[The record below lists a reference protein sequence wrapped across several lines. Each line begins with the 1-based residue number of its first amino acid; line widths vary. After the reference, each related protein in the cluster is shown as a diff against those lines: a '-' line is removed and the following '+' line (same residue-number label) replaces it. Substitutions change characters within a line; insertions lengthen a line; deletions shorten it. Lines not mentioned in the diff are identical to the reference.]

1 MVARPQRVSVLVAD
15 DHPIYREGIVRAIK
29 ERPDLELVG
38 EAGDGREALERI
50 RELRPDVA
58 VIDVRMPELDGSD
71 VLVALREEGLPT
83 NVVFLSAF
91 LDSKTVYDAV
101 AAGASAYLSKE
112 ADSSEIVAA
121 IEAAARGETI
131 LGPEV
136 QTGLAEQIRLREE
149 SEARPRLSDRE
160 HEVLRLI
167 AEGLSAPEIGE
178 RIHLSTA
185 TVKTHLQHLYEKLG
199 VSERAAAVAEG
210 MRRGLV
216 E

>member
-1 MVARPQRVSVLVAD
+1 MAGPGRTTVLIAD
-15 DHPIYREGIVRAIK
+15 DHPLFREAIA
-29 ERPDLELVG
+29 RVIAARDDLELVA
-38 EAGDGREALERI
+38 EAADGRAALERI

-71 VLVALREEGLPT
+71 VLAALREDGLPT
-83 NVVFLSAF
+83 RVVFLSAF
-91 LDSKTVYDAV
+91 LDSETVYGAV

-112 ADSSEIVAA
+112 ADSEEIVDA
-121 IEAAARGETI
+121 IASAARGETI

-136 QTGLAEQIRLREE
+136 QTGLAQQIRLREE

-160 HEVLRLI
+160 QEVLQLI
-167 AEGLSAPEIGE
+167 AQGLSAPEIGQ

>member
-1 MVARPQRVSVLVAD
+1 MAGSGRTTVLIAD
-15 DHPIYREGIVRAIK
+15 DHPLFRGAIARLV
-29 ERPDLELVG
+29 EAHPDLELVA
-38 EAGDGREALERI
+38 EATDGRVALDRI
-50 RELRPDVA
+50 RELEPDVA

-71 VLVALREEGLPT
+71 VLVALREESLPT

-91 LDSKTVYDAV
+91 LDARTVYDAV

-112 ADSSEIVAA
+112 AESEEIVRAIIAA
-121 IEAAARGETI
+121 SRGETI
-131 LGPEV
+131 LSTEV
-136 QTGLAEQIRLREE
+136 QTGLAEQIRARAE
-149 SEARPRLSDRE
+149 SDARPRLSERE
-160 HEVLRLI
+160 HEVLGLI
-167 AEGLSAPEIGE
+167 AQGLSAPEIGE

-216 E
+216 D

>member
-1 MVARPQRVSVLVAD
+1 MGGGRPTTVLIAD
-15 DHPIYREGIVRAIK
+15 DHPLFREAIA
-29 ERPDLELVG
+29 RVIAGRDDLELVA
-38 EAGDGREALERI
+38 EASDGRAALDKI
-50 RELRPDVA
+50 RELIPDVA

-71 VLVALREEGLPT
+71 VLLALRDEGLPT

-101 AAGASAYLSKE
+101 AAGANAYLSKE
-112 ADSSEIVAA
+112 AETEEIVIA
-121 IEAAARGETI
+121 ILAAARGETI

-136 QTGLAEQIRLREE
+136 QTGLAEQIRFREE
-149 SEARPRLSDRE
+149 NEARPRLSDRE
-160 HEVLRLI
+160 HEVLKLI
-167 AEGLSAPEIGE
+167 AQGLSAPEIGE

>member
-1 MVARPQRVSVLVAD
+1 MGGSRRIRVLIAD
-15 DHPIYREGIVRAIK
+15 DHPLFREAIARVIA
-29 ERPDLELVG
+29 EREDLELIA
-38 EAGDGREALERI
+38 EAADGRAALERI
-50 RELRPDVA
+50 RELQPDVA

-83 NVVFLSAF
+83 NVVFLSAL
-91 LDSKTVYDAV
+91 LDAKTVYDAV
-101 AAGASAYLSKE
+101 AAGANAYLSKE
-112 ADSSEIVAA
+112 AETQEIVTA
-121 IEAAARGETI
+121 ILAAARGETI

-136 QTGLAEQIRLREE
+136 QTGLAEQIRFREE
-149 SEARPRLSDRE
+149 TESRPRLSDRE
-160 HEVLRLI
+160 HEALKLI
-167 AEGLSAPEIGE
+167 AQGLSAPEIGE

-216 E
+216 D

>member
-1 MVARPQRVSVLVAD
+1 MRGDNPTSVLIAD
-15 DHPIYREGIVRAIK
+15 DHPLFREAIARVIA
-29 ERPDLELVG
+29 ERPDLELVA
-38 EAGDGREALERI
+38 EAADGRAALEKI
-50 RELRPDVA
+50 RELEPDVA
-58 VIDVRMPELDGSD
+58 VIDVRMPQLDGSD
-71 VLVALREEGLPT
+71 VLLALREEGLHT

-101 AAGASAYLSKE
+101 AAGANAYLSKE
-112 ADSSEIVAA
+112 AETGEIVTAILAA
-121 IEAAARGETI
+121 TRHETI

-136 QTGLAEQIRLREE
+136 QTGLAEQIRFREE
-149 SEARPRLSDRE
+149 NESRPRLSERE
-160 HEVLRLI
+160 HEVLKLI
-167 AEGLSAPEIGE
+167 ADGLSAPEIGE

-216 E
+216 D

>member
-1 MVARPQRVSVLVAD
+1 MGGDHPTSVLIAD
-15 DHPIYREGIVRAIK
+15 DHPLFRDAIARVIA
-29 ERPDLELVG
+29 ERSDLELVA
-38 EAGDGREALERI
+38 EAADGRAALEKI
-50 RELRPDVA
+50 RELQPDVA
-58 VIDVRMPELDGSD
+58 VIDVRMPQLDGSD
-71 VLVALREEGLPT
+71 VLVALREEGLRT

-101 AAGASAYLSKE
+101 AAGANAYLSKE
-112 ADSSEIVAA
+112 AETDEIVTA
-121 IEAAARGETI
+121 ILAAARGETI

-136 QTGLAEQIRLREE
+136 QTGLAEQIRFREE
-149 SEARPRLSDRE
+149 NESRPRLSERE
-160 HEVLRLI
+160 HEVLGLI

-216 E
+216 D

>member
-1 MVARPQRVSVLVAD
+1 MVRSGRTRVLIAD
-15 DHPIYREGIVRAIK
+15 DHPLFREAITRLV
-29 ERPDLELVG
+29 EARPDLELVG
-38 EAGDGREALERI
+38 EASDGRAALEQI
-50 RELRPDVA
+50 RELAPDVA
-58 VIDVRMPELDGSD
+58 VIDVRMPELDGSA
-71 VLVALREEGLPT
+71 VLVALREEGLAT

-91 LDSKTVYDAV
+91 LDSRTVYDAV
-101 AAGASAYLSKE
+101 ASGAKAYLSKE
-112 ADSSEIVAA
+112 AGSDEIADA
-121 IEAAARGETI
+121 IAAAARGETI

-136 QTGLAEQIRLREE
+136 QTGLAQEIRVREQ

-160 HEVLRLI
+160 HEVLGLI
-167 AEGLSAPEIGE
+167 AQGLSAPEIGE

-216 E
+216 D

>member
-1 MVARPQRVSVLVAD
+1 MAGSRRISVLIAD
-15 DHPIYREGIVRAIK
+15 DHPLFREAIA
-29 ERPDLELVG
+29 RVIAARSDLELVA
-38 EAGDGREALERI
+38 EAPDGRTALDKI
-50 RELRPDVA
+50 RQLRPDVA
-58 VIDVRMPELDGSD
+58 VIDVRMPQLDGSD
-71 VLVALREEGLPT
+71 VLAALREEGLPT

-101 AAGASAYLSKE
+101 AAGANAYLSKE
-112 ADSSEIVAA
+112 AETDEIVNA
-121 IEAAARGETI
+121 ILAAAHGETI

-149 SEARPRLSDRE
+149 SEARPRLSERE
-160 HEVLRLI
+160 HEVLKLI
-167 AEGLSAPEIGE
+167 AQGLSAPEIGE

-216 E
+216 D

>member
-1 MVARPQRVSVLVAD
+1 MAGGRTTVLIAD
-15 DHPIYREGIVRAIK
+15 DHPLFREAIVRVI
-29 ERPDLELVG
+29 EGHPDLELVA
-38 EAGDGREALERI
+38 EASDGRAALQKI
-50 RELRPDVA
+50 RELSPDVA

-91 LDSKTVYDAV
+91 LDSKTVYNAV
-101 AAGASAYLSKE
+101 AAGANAYLSKE
-112 ADSSEIVAA
+112 ADSEEIVEA
-121 IEAAARGETI
+121 IAAAARGDTI

-136 QTGLAEQIRLREE
+136 QTGLAEQIRFREE
-149 SEARPRLSDRE
+149 NDARPRLSDRE

-167 AEGLSAPEIGE
+167 AQGLSAPEVGE

>member
-1 MVARPQRVSVLVAD
+1 MGGSRPISVLIAD
-15 DHPIYREGIVRAIK
+15 DHPLFREAIARVIA
-29 ERPDLELVG
+29 ERDDLELVA
-38 EAGDGREALERI
+38 EAVDGRAALEQI
-50 RELRPDVA
+50 RALKPDVA
-58 VIDVRMPELDGSD
+58 VIDVRMPQLDGSD
-71 VLVALREEGLPT
+71 VLLALREEGLRT
-83 NVVFLSAF
+83 HVVFLSAF

-101 AAGASAYLSKE
+101 AAGANAYLSKE
-112 ADSSEIVAA
+112 AETAEIVTA
-121 IEAAARGETI
+121 ILAAARGETI

-136 QTGLAEQIRLREE
+136 QTGLAEQIRFREE
-149 SEARPRLSDRE
+149 NESRPRLSDRE

-167 AEGLSAPEIGE
+167 AQGLSAPEIGA

-216 E
+216 D

>member
-1 MVARPQRVSVLVAD
+1 MGARGRTTVLIAD
-15 DHPIYREGIVRAIK
+15 DHPLFREAITRVIA
-29 ERPDLELVG
+29 ERPELALVG
-38 EAGDGREALERI
+38 EASDGRAALELI
-50 RELRPDVA
+50 RELAPDVA

-71 VLVALREEGLPT
+71 VLVALREEGLGT

-101 AAGASAYLSKE
+101 AAGAKAYLSKE
-112 ADSSEIVAA
+112 ADSEEIVEA
-121 IEAAARGETI
+121 IAAAARGDTL

-136 QTGLAEQIRLREE
+136 QTGLAEQIRFREE
-149 SEARPRLSDRE
+149 NDARPRLSDRE
-160 HEVLRLI
+160 HEVLKLV
-167 AEGLSAPEIGE
+167 AQGLSAPEIGE

>member
-1 MVARPQRVSVLVAD
+1 MAGSPRTRVLIAD
-15 DHPIYREGIVRAIK
+15 DHPLFREAIARVIG
-29 ERPDLELVG
+29 ERPELELVA
-38 EAGDGREALERI
+38 EATDGRDALARI
-50 RELRPDVA
+50 RELSPDVA
-58 VIDVRMPELDGSD
+58 VIDVRMPGLNGSD
-71 VLVALREEGLPT
+71 VLVALREEGLAT
-83 NVVFLSAF
+83 RVVFLSAF

-112 ADSSEIVAA
+112 ADSTEIVQA
-121 IEAAARGETI
+121 ISAAARGETI

-149 SEARPRLSDRE
+149 SDSRPRLSERE
-160 HEVLRLI
+160 QEVLELI
-167 AEGLSAPEIGE
+167 AQGLSAPEIGE

>member
-1 MVARPQRVSVLVAD
+1 MAGPSRTRVLIAD
-15 DHPIYREGIVRAIK
+15 DHPLFRGAIARVIA
-29 ERPDLELVG
+29 EQSELELVA
-38 EAGDGREALERI
+38 EAADGRAALDKI
-50 RELRPDVA
+50 RELEPDVA
-58 VIDVRMPELDGSD
+58 VIDVRMPKLDGSD
-71 VLVALREEGLPT
+71 VLAALREEGLPT

-91 LDSKTVYDAV
+91 LDPKTVYDAV
-101 AAGASAYLSKE
+101 AAGANAYLSKE
-112 ADSSEIVAA
+112 AETDEIVTA
-121 IEAAARGETI
+121 IKAAARGETI

-136 QTGLAEQIRLREE
+136 QTGLAEQIRLRAE
-149 SEARPRLSDRE
+149 SESRPRLSERE
-160 HEVLRLI
+160 HEVLGLI

-216 E
+216 D

>member
-1 MVARPQRVSVLVAD
+1 VEGTRPTTVLIAD
-15 DHPIYREGIVRAIK
+15 DHPLFRGAIARVVK
-29 ERPDLELVG
+29 ARPELELVG
-38 EAGDGREALERI
+38 EAEDGKQALEMI

-58 VIDVRMPELDGSD
+58 VIDVRMPALDGSD
-71 VLVALREEGLPT
+71 VLSAAREEGLPT

-101 AAGASAYLSKE
+101 AAGAKAYLSKE
-112 ADSSEIVAA
+112 AEPEAIVSAVA
-121 IEAAARGETI
+121 AAARGETI
-131 LGPEV
+131 LSPEV
-136 QTGLAEQIRLREE
+136 QTGLAAQIRLREE
-149 SEARPRLSDRE
+149 SLARPRLSERE
-160 HEVLRLI
+160 HEVLKLI
-167 AEGLSAPEIGE
+167 AQGLSAPEIGQ

-185 TVKTHLQHLYEKLG
+185 TVKTHLQNLYEKLG

>member
-1 MVARPQRVSVLVAD
+1 MGGDHPTSVLIAD
-15 DHPIYREGIVRAIK
+15 DHPLFREAIARVIA
-29 ERPDLELVG
+29 ERPDLELVA
-38 EAGDGREALERI
+38 EAADGRAALEKI
-50 RELRPDVA
+50 RELKPDVA

-91 LDSKTVYDAV
+91 LDPKTVYDAV
-101 AAGASAYLSKE
+101 AAGANAYLSKE
-112 ADSSEIVAA
+112 AETDEIVTA
-121 IEAAARGETI
+121 ILAAARGETI

-136 QTGLAEQIRLREE
+136 QTGLAEQIRFREE

-160 HEVLRLI
+160 HEVLKLI

-216 E
+216 D

>member
-1 MVARPQRVSVLVAD
+1 MGGDRRTSVLIAD
-15 DHPIYREGIVRAIK
+15 DHPLFREAIARVIAG
-29 ERPDLELVG
+29 RPDLELIA
-38 EAGDGREALERI
+38 EANDGRAALARI
-50 RELRPDVA
+50 RELEPDVA
-58 VIDVRMPELDGSD
+58 VIDVRMPQLDGSD
-71 VLVALREEGLPT
+71 VLLALREEGLRT

-91 LDSKTVYDAV
+91 LDPKTVYDAV
-101 AAGASAYLSKE
+101 AAGAHAYLSKE
-112 ADSSEIVAA
+112 AETDEIVAA
-121 IEAAARGETI
+121 ILAAARGETI

-149 SEARPRLSDRE
+149 NDARPRLSERE
-160 HEVLRLI
+160 QEVLKLI
-167 AEGLSAPEIGE
+167 ADGLSAPEIGE

-216 E
+216 D

>member
-1 MVARPQRVSVLVAD
+1 MAGSGRTTVLIAD
-15 DHPIYREGIVRAIK
+15 DHPLFREAIVRVI
-29 ERPDLELVG
+29 EGHPDLQLVA
-38 EAGDGREALERI
+38 EAADGRAALEKI
-50 RELRPDVA
+50 RELSPDVA

-101 AAGASAYLSKE
+101 AAGANAYLSKE
-112 ADSSEIVAA
+112 ADSEEIVEA
-121 IEAAARGETI
+121 IAAAARGDTI

-136 QTGLAEQIRLREE
+136 QTGLAEQIRFREE
-149 SEARPRLSDRE
+149 NDARPRLSDRE
-160 HEVLRLI
+160 HEVLKLI
-167 AEGLSAPEIGE
+167 AQGLSAPEIGE

>member
-1 MVARPQRVSVLVAD
+1 MGGNHPTTVLIAD
-15 DHPIYREGIVRAIK
+15 DHPLFREAIARVIG
-29 ERPDLELVG
+29 ERSDLELVA
-38 EAGDGREALERI
+38 EAADGRAALEKI
-50 RELRPDVA
+50 RELQPAVA

-101 AAGASAYLSKE
+101 AAGANAYLSKE
-112 ADSSEIVAA
+112 AETDEIVTA
-121 IEAAARGETI
+121 ILAAARGETI

-136 QTGLAEQIRLREE
+136 QTGLAEQIRFREE
-149 SEARPRLSDRE
+149 NESRPRLSERE

-167 AEGLSAPEIGE
+167 AEGLSAPEIGA

-216 E
+216 D

>member
-1 MVARPQRVSVLVAD
+1 MGGSGRTSVLIAD
-15 DHPIYREGIVRAIK
+15 DHPLFREAIARVIA
-29 ERPDLELVG
+29 ERPDLELVA
-38 EAGDGREALERI
+38 EASDGRAALDKI
-50 RELRPDVA
+50 RELAPDVA
-58 VIDVRMPELDGSD
+58 VIDVRMPKLDGSD
-71 VLVALREEGLPT
+71 VLLALREEGLST

-101 AAGASAYLSKE
+101 AAGANAYLSKE
-112 ADSSEIVAA
+112 AETGEIVTA
-121 IEAAARGETI
+121 ILAAARGETI

-136 QTGLAEQIRLREE
+136 QTGLAEQIRFREE
-149 SEARPRLSDRE
+149 NEARPRLSERE
-160 HEVLRLI
+160 HQVLKLI
-167 AEGLSAPEIGE
+167 AQGLSAPEIGE

>member
-1 MVARPQRVSVLVAD
+1 M
-15 DHPIYREGIVRAIK
+15 
-29 ERPDLELVG
+29 
-38 EAGDGREALERI
+38 I
-50 RELRPDVA
+50 RELAPDVA
-58 VIDVRMPELDGSD
+58 VVDVRMPELDGSD
-71 VLVALREEGLPT
+71 VLAALRAEGLHT

-101 AAGASAYLSKE
+101 AAGANAYLSKE
-112 ADSSEIVAA
+112 ADSEEIVDA
-121 IEAAARGETI
+121 IAAAARGETI

-136 QTGLAEQIRLREE
+136 QTGLAEQIRFREE
-149 SEARPRLSDRE
+149 NDARPRLSDRE
-160 HEVLRLI
+160 HEVLKLI
-167 AEGLSAPEIGE
+167 AQGLSAPEIGD

>member
-1 MVARPQRVSVLVAD
+1 MGGSRRISVLIAD
-15 DHPIYREGIVRAIK
+15 DHPLFRTAIARVIA
-29 ERPDLELVG
+29 ERPDLELVA
-38 EAGDGREALERI
+38 EASDGSAALDQI
-50 RELRPDVA
+50 RELKPDVA
-58 VIDVRMPELDGSD
+58 VIDVRMPKLDGSD
-71 VLVALREEGLPT
+71 VLVALRDEGLPT

-91 LDSKTVYDAV
+91 LDPKTVYDAV
-101 AAGASAYLSKE
+101 AAGANAYLSKE
-112 ADSSEIVAA
+112 AETDEIVTA
-121 IEAAARGETI
+121 ILAAARGETI

-149 SEARPRLSDRE
+149 SEARPRLSERE
-160 HEVLRLI
+160 QQVLKLI

-216 E
+216 D

>member
-1 MVARPQRVSVLVAD
+1 MGGNHPTSVLIAD
-15 DHPIYREGIVRAIK
+15 DHPLFRQAIARVIAD
-29 ERPDLELVG
+29 RPDLELVA
-38 EAGDGREALERI
+38 EATDGRAALEKI
-50 RELRPDVA
+50 RELQPDVA

-71 VLVALREEGLPT
+71 VLVALRQEGLRT

-91 LDSKTVYDAV
+91 LDAKTVYDAV
-101 AAGASAYLSKE
+101 AAGANAYLSKE
-112 ADSSEIVAA
+112 AETDEIVTA
-121 IEAAARGETI
+121 ILAAARGETI

-136 QTGLAEQIRLREE
+136 QTGLAEQIRFREE
-149 SEARPRLSDRE
+149 NESRPRLSERE

-216 E
+216 D

>member
-1 MVARPQRVSVLVAD
+1 MAGSHPTRVLIAD
-15 DHPIYREGIVRAIK
+15 DQPLFREAIARVIA
-29 ERPDLELVG
+29 ERSDLELVA
-38 EAGDGREALERI
+38 EAADGRAALEQI
-50 RELRPDVA
+50 RELKPDVA
-58 VIDVRMPELDGSD
+58 VIDVRMPQLDGSD

-91 LDSKTVYDAV
+91 LDPKTVYDAV
-101 AAGASAYLSKE
+101 AAGANAYLSKE
-112 ADSSEIVAA
+112 AETDEIVTAILAA
-121 IEAAARGETI
+121 SRGETI

-136 QTGLAEQIRLREE
+136 QTGLAEQIRFREE
-149 SEARPRLSDRE
+149 SESRPRLSDRE
-160 HEVLRLI
+160 HEVLKLI

-216 E
+216 D

>member
-1 MVARPQRVSVLVAD
+1 MGGSRTISVLIAD
-15 DHPIYREGIVRAIK
+15 DHPLFRQAIARVIA
-29 ERPDLELVG
+29 ERPDLELVA
-38 EAGDGREALERI
+38 EASDGSAALDQI
-50 RELRPDVA
+50 RELKPDVA
-58 VIDVRMPELDGSD
+58 VIDIRMPKLDGSD
-71 VLVALREEGLPT
+71 VLVALRDEGLPT

-91 LDSKTVYDAV
+91 LDPKTVYDAV
-101 AAGASAYLSKE
+101 AAGANAYLSKE
-112 ADSSEIVAA
+112 AETDEIVTA
-121 IEAAARGETI
+121 ILAAARGETI

-149 SEARPRLSDRE
+149 SEARPRLSERE
-160 HEVLRLI
+160 QQVLELI

-216 E
+216 D

>member
-1 MVARPQRVSVLVAD
+1 MGGSRRIRVLIAD
-15 DHPIYREGIVRAIK
+15 DHPLFREAIARVIA
-29 ERPDLELVG
+29 EREDLELVA
-38 EAGDGREALERI
+38 EASDGRAALERI
-50 RELRPDVA
+50 RELKPDVA

-91 LDSKTVYDAV
+91 LDAKTVYDAV
-101 AAGASAYLSKE
+101 AAGANAYLSKE
-112 ADSSEIVAA
+112 AETQEIVTA
-121 IEAAARGETI
+121 ILAAARGETI

-136 QTGLAEQIRLREE
+136 QTGLAEQIRFREE
-149 SEARPRLSDRE
+149 TESRPRLSDRE

-167 AEGLSAPEIGE
+167 AQGLSAPEIGE

-216 E
+216 D

>member
-1 MVARPQRVSVLVAD
+1 MAMVGQTRVLIAD
-15 DHPIYREGIVRAIK
+15 DHPLFRGAIARVVN
-29 ERPDLELVG
+29 EDDGLELVG
-38 EAGDGREALERI
+38 EAVDGQEALEQI
-50 RELRPDVA
+50 RALKPDVA
-58 VIDVRMPELDGSD
+58 VIDVRMPALDGSD
-71 VLVALREEGLPT
+71 VLTAVRAEGLPT

-101 AAGASAYLSKE
+101 AAGANAYLSKE
-112 ADSSEIVAA
+112 AETSEIVRA
-121 IEAAARGETI
+121 IQAAARGETI

-149 SEARPRLSDRE
+149 SDARPRLSDRE
-160 HEVLRLI
+160 HEVLRMI
-167 AEGLSAPEIGE
+167 AQGMSAPEIGE

-210 MRRGLV
+210 MRRGLLD
-216 E
+216 

>member
-1 MVARPQRVSVLVAD
+1 MAGNRTSVLIAD
-15 DHPIYREGIVRAIK
+15 DHPLFREAISRVV
-29 ERPDLELVG
+29 EAHPGFELAG
-38 EAGDGREALERI
+38 EAADGQTALQMI
-50 RELRPDVA
+50 REIGPDVA
-58 VIDVRMPELDGSD
+58 VIDVRMPELDGSE
-71 VLVALREEGLPT
+71 VLRAVREEGLPT

-91 LDSKTVYDAV
+91 LDSRTVYEAV
-101 AAGASAYLSKE
+101 AAGANAYLSKE
-112 ADSSEIVAA
+112 ADSAEIVEA
-121 IEAAARGETI
+121 IAAAARGDTI

-136 QTGLAEQIRLREE
+136 QTGLAEQIRFREE
-149 SEARPRLSDRE
+149 NDSRPRLSDRE

-167 AEGLSAPEIGE
+167 AQGLSAPEIGE

>member
-1 MVARPQRVSVLVAD
+1 MAGDSRISVLIAD
-15 DHPIYREGIVRAIK
+15 DHPLFREAIARVIA
-29 ERPDLELVG
+29 ERPDLELVA
-38 EAGDGREALERI
+38 EASDGRAALEKI
-50 RELRPDVA
+50 REFQPDVA

-71 VLVALREEGLPT
+71 VLVALREAGLPT

-101 AAGASAYLSKE
+101 AAGANAYLSKE
-112 ADSSEIVAA
+112 AETDEIVTA
-121 IEAAARGETI
+121 ILAAARGETI

-136 QTGLAEQIRLREE
+136 QTGLAEQIRFREE
-149 SEARPRLSDRE
+149 NESRPRLSERE

-216 E
+216 D

>member
-1 MVARPQRVSVLVAD
+1 MAGERATTVLIAD
-15 DHPIYREGIVRAIK
+15 DHPLFRQAIARVIAD
-29 ERPDLELVG
+29 RPDLELIA
-38 EAGDGREALERI
+38 EAADGRAALEKI
-50 RELRPDVA
+50 RELEPDVA
-58 VIDVRMPELDGSD
+58 VIDVRMPKLDGSD
-71 VLVALREEGLPT
+71 VLVALRDEGLHT

-101 AAGASAYLSKE
+101 AAGANAYLSKE
-112 ADSSEIVAA
+112 AETDEVLTA
-121 IEAAARGETI
+121 IRAAARGETI

-136 QTGLAEQIRLREE
+136 QTGLAEQIRFREE
-149 SEARPRLSDRE
+149 NEARPRLSERE

-167 AEGLSAPEIGE
+167 AQGLSAPEIGE

-216 E
+216 D

>member
-1 MVARPQRVSVLVAD
+1 MGGNRSTSVLIAD
-15 DHPIYREGIVRAIK
+15 DHPLFREAIARVIA
-29 ERPDLELVG
+29 ERSDLELVA
-38 EAGDGREALERI
+38 EAADGRAALERI
-50 RELRPDVA
+50 RELQPDVA
-58 VIDVRMPELDGSD
+58 VIDVRMPKLDGSD

-91 LDSKTVYDAV
+91 LDAKTVYDAV
-101 AAGASAYLSKE
+101 AAGANAYLSKE
-112 ADSSEIVAA
+112 AETDEIVTA
-121 IEAAARGETI
+121 ILAAARGETI

-136 QTGLAEQIRLREE
+136 QTGLAEQIRFREE
-149 SEARPRLSDRE
+149 NESRPRLSDRE

-167 AEGLSAPEIGE
+167 ADGLSAPEIGE

>member
-1 MVARPQRVSVLVAD
+1 MAGSRRTSVLIAD
-15 DHPIYREGIVRAIK
+15 DHPLFRGAIARVIADDA
-29 ERPDLELVG
+29 ELELVA
-38 EAGDGREALERI
+38 EAADGRAALEMI
-50 RELRPDVA
+50 RKLKPDVA
-58 VIDVRMPELDGSD
+58 VIDVRMPKLDGSD
-71 VLVALREEGLPT
+71 VLASLRSEGLPT

-91 LDSKTVYDAV
+91 LDSKTVYEAV
-101 AAGASAYLSKE
+101 AAGANAYLSKE
-112 ADSSEIVAA
+112 AETDEIVAA
-121 IEAAARGETI
+121 IRAAARGETI

-149 SEARPRLSDRE
+149 NEARPRLSERE
-160 HEVLRLI
+160 QEVLTLI
-167 AEGLSAPEIGE
+167 AQGLSAPEIGE

>member
-1 MVARPQRVSVLVAD
+1 MGRNRPTSVLIAD
-15 DHPIYREGIVRAIK
+15 DHPLFREAIARVIA
-29 ERPDLELVG
+29 ERVELELVA
-38 EAGDGREALERI
+38 EASDGRSALAKI
-50 RELRPDVA
+50 RELQPDVA

-71 VLVALREEGLPT
+71 VLVALREEGLRT

-101 AAGASAYLSKE
+101 AAGANAYLSKE
-112 ADSSEIVAA
+112 AETDEIVTA
-121 IEAAARGETI
+121 ILAAARGETI

-136 QTGLAEQIRLREE
+136 QTGLAEQIRFREE
-149 SEARPRLSDRE
+149 NEARPRLSERE
-160 HEVLRLI
+160 HEVLKLI

-216 E
+216 D

>member
-1 MVARPQRVSVLVAD
+1 MGGDHPTSVLIAD
-15 DHPIYREGIVRAIK
+15 DHPLFRDAIARVIA
-29 ERPDLELVG
+29 ERSDRELVA
-38 EAGDGREALERI
+38 EAADGRAALEKI
-50 RELRPDVA
+50 RELQPDVA
-58 VIDVRMPELDGSD
+58 VIDVRMPQLDGSD
-71 VLVALREEGLPT
+71 VLVALREEGLRT

-101 AAGASAYLSKE
+101 AAGANAYLSKE
-112 ADSSEIVAA
+112 AETDEIVTA
-121 IEAAARGETI
+121 ILAAARGETI

-136 QTGLAEQIRLREE
+136 QTGLAEQIRFREE
-149 SEARPRLSDRE
+149 NESRPRLSERE
-160 HEVLRLI
+160 HEVLGLI

-216 E
+216 D

>member
-1 MVARPQRVSVLVAD
+1 MAAKRPTRVLIAD
-15 DHPIYREGIVRAIK
+15 DHPLFREAIARVIA
-29 ERPDLELVG
+29 ESPELELVA
-38 EAGDGREALERI
+38 EASDGHDALDRI
-50 RELRPDVA
+50 RELEPDVA
-58 VIDVRMPELDGSD
+58 VIDVRMPGLDGSD
-71 VLVALREEGLPT
+71 VLAALREDGLPT

-101 AAGASAYLSKE
+101 AAGAHAYLSKE
-112 ADSSEIVAA
+112 ADSTEIVAA

-136 QTGLAEQIRLREE
+136 QTGLAEQIRFREE
-149 SEARPRLSDRE
+149 SEARPRLSERE
-160 HEVLRLI
+160 LEVLKLI
-167 AEGLSAPEIGE
+167 AEGHSAPEIAS

-210 MRRGLV
+210 MRRGLLD
-216 E
+216 